1 MLLSNPGRLSEHTDP
16 TLPTPPGAAVEI
28 LRRAQ
33 AGQAVIQDFCPLA
46 DSIEWEL
53 GQKYLQER
61 GNRAFISDAVPVPF
75 AINNDGNFSAH
86 AAELLF
92 TSLLH
97 DPHTLGD
104 EIYVLEIGVGIGL
117 FAKFFLD
124 HFRELC
130 LQRGADFY
138 DRLCY
143 IAGDYS
149 EKMLLDLGRSGVL
162 SGHLGHYRLRVVD
175 ALQPVPSLEGEIGT
189 GKERPGL
196 RAVFLNYVLDCLPV
210 AVLDFRDQA
219 VKQLCVRTC
228 LARGVNL
235 EEYSDLTLED
245 LAARASSRD
254 ARVRHELLDL
264 SDLFVAEYDFRS
276 RETRDLPYA
285 DFIGE
290 FGNRQRG
297 CMVHNY
303 GALQSLELLLPLLHD
318 RGFVLINDYG
328 TAEVEKAVAGFQHQ
342 RYSGATCV
350 GLNFGLLKE
359 YFGTSQKCGWFE
371 PVEDNPNIHSRL
383 LGREVGGE
391 VVERFQH
398 LFSKANFDGVRAPQQ
413 AARGFVQ
420 AQQFEA
426 AVTAYQEA
434 LLRQPYN
441 WMLLD
446 EVASF
451 LVHNLAEFP
460 AALEMARAALRLN
473 PTCSWRLWDT
483 AGNCLFCLGR
493 MDEARKAFLRAIKIN
508 PNDVRVRFNLARI
521 YALDKQYE
529 ASLDEIAKG
538 LAIDRDGAY
547 RQAFLNKHAEVLT
560 HLAQRQTQ
568 AARRLRN
575 RIRRLGPPPAL
586 DGFIDVE
593 IGRAHV

>member
-1 MLLSNPGRLSEHTDP
+1 MPSSNLETRSERSDATVLCLARP
-16 TLPTPPGAAVEI
+16 TVDI

-33 AGQAVIQDFCPLA
+33 VGQLVIQDLCPLA

-61 GNRAFISDAVPVPF
+61 GNRAFISDVVPVPF
-75 AINNDGNFSAH
+75 AINNDGNFSTQ
-86 AAELLF
+86 AAELVF

-245 LAARASSRD
+245 LAVGASSRD
-254 ARVRHELLDL
+254 ARVRQELLDL
-264 SDLFVAEYDFRS
+264 ADLFVAEYDFK
-276 RETRDLPYA
+276 P
-285 DFIGE
+285 
-290 FGNRQRG
+290 
-297 CMVHNY
+297 
-303 GALQSLELLLPLLHD
+303 
-318 RGFVLINDYG
+318 
-328 TAEVEKAVAGFQHQ
+328 
-342 RYSGATCV
+342 CV
-350 GLNFGLLKE
+350 G
-359 YFGTSQKCGWFE
+359 
-371 PVEDNPNIHSRL
+371 
-383 LGREVGGE
+383 GGE
-391 VVERFQH
+391 
-398 LFSKANFDGVRAPQQ
+398 
-413 AARGFVQ
+413 
-420 AQQFEA
+420 
-426 AVTAYQEA
+426 
-434 LLRQPYN
+434 
-441 WMLLD
+441 
-446 EVASF
+446 
-451 LVHNLAEFP
+451 
-460 AALEMARAALRLN
+460 
-473 PTCSWRLWDT
+473 
-483 AGNCLFCLGR
+483 
-493 MDEARKAFLRAIKIN
+493 
-508 PNDVRVRFNLARI
+508 
-521 YALDKQYE
+521 
-529 ASLDEIAKG
+529 KG
-538 LAIDRDGAY
+538 TL
-547 RQAFLNKHAEVLT
+547 
-560 HLAQRQTQ
+560 
-568 AARRLRN
+568 
-575 RIRRLGPPPAL
+575 
-586 DGFIDVE
+586 
-593 IGRAHV
+593 